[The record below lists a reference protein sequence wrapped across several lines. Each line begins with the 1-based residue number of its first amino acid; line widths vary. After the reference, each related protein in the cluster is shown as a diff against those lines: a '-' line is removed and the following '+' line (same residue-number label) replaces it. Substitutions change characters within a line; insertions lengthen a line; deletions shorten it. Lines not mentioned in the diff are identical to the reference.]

1 MVPAILPDTT
11 SYKPHKNHS
20 VEDDAATEEVEQQQ
34 EGRSRPNIK
43 PPLTNLPF
51 VNLELEFA
59 SHFAKSA
66 ELWANVW
73 RVYDD
78 DDRFL
83 KGQICPS
90 R

>member
-11 SYKPHKNHS
+11 SYKPHKNRS
-20 VEDDAATEEVEQQQ
+20 VEGDAATEEVEQQQ
-34 EGRSRPNIK
+34 EESFKRK

-51 VNLELEFA
+51 VKLELEFA